1 MLEST
6 TTAAVGMDFTGKIN
20 GLQEKL
26 LKYSKRV
33 IKNHIVTHSGH
44 DLSDKE
50 IIHLP
55 VLASTRQCIAQK
67 LLNGIPIDRILDG
80 MYEAISITS
89 LIIIYTHDRY
99 P

>member
-1 MLEST
+1 MHLEVT
-6 TTAAVGMDFTGKIN
+6 VTVLCGGEVN
-20 GLQEKL
+20 V
-26 LKYSKRV
+26 KY
-33 IKNHIVTHSGH
+33 IATHSGH

-50 IIHLP
+50 MIHLP
-55 VLASTRQCIAQK
+55 VPASTRQCIAQK